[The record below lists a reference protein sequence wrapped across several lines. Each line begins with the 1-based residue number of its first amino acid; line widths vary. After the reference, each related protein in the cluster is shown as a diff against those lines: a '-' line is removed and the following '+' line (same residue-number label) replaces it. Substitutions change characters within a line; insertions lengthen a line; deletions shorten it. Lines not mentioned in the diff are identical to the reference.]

1 MRLLCISDYR
11 SGAGDYR
18 EGAVIDVSDSIG
30 EYLLRDSP
38 GSFVAEDEPK
48 PEKVASVDRQ
58 QKAGRS
64 R

>member
-11 SGAGDYR
+11 SDVGDYR
-18 EGAVIDVSDSIG
+18 EGAVLDVSDSIG
-30 EYLLRDSP
+30 EYLMRDSP

-48 PEKVASVDRQ
+48 AEKVASVDRQ
-58 QKAGRS
+58 QKAGRT